1 MTKKR
6 TPPEGLLPEDKR
18 LWIEN
23 HKNRNRHSVKFPDDL
38 EADFQTWKAWFNHN
52 DNSALVHLVRTHP
65 DLKTPPTHS
74 N

>member
-23 HKNRNRHSVKFPDDL
+23 FKNRNRHSVKFSDDL
-38 EADFQTWKAWFNHN
+38 EADYQAWKAWCHHN
-52 DNSALVHLVRTHP
+52 DNSALNYLIRTHP
-65 DLKTPPTHS
+65 ELKQKPDS
-74 N
+74 